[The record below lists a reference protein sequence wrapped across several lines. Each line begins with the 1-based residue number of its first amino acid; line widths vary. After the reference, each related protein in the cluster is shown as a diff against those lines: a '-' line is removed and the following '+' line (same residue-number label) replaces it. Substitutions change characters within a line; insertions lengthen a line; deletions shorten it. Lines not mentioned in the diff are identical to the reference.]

1 MAGRPGAGAVVGEAS
16 IKVRYA
22 ETDQMGVVYH
32 SNYLIWFEI
41 GRVEL
46 LRQIGFSYLELE
58 RSQYHLPVVE
68 VRCRYKAPALYDET
82 VIIRTRISQLRPS
95 LIQFAYQAVRS
106 KRRHAARRRRNYSH
120 RGRGGKEKDTA
131 SGKVPGAAEKG
142 DGQLLIKKSRMPI
155 YALKRARL
163 QPHRIDAE

>member
-1 MAGRPGAGAVVGEAS
+1 MAGRPGAGGMVGEAS

-82 VIIRTRISQLRPS
+82 VIIRTHVSQLRPS
-95 LIQFAYQAVRS
+95 LIQFTYQAVR
-106 KRRHAARRRRNYSH
+106 
-120 RGRGGKEKDTA
+120 A
-131 SGKVPGAAEKG
+131 SDGTLLAEGETTHIVVGAEKKKT
-142 DGQLLIKKSRMPI
+142 QLPAKYLEPLRRAMGESR
-155 YALKRARL
+155 
-163 QPHRIDAE
+163 